1 MPHPQHTA
9 TPLLL
14 DIRAAADLL
23 GFSYST
29 IRHWTYRSKQPPAHW
44 PQPVKINAALR
55 YRAADLENWVAR
67 IGQPDRATGEDA
79 AMPITQP
86 PPARRGRPR
95 QGYDLKEL

>member
-29 IRHWTYRSKQPPAHW
+29 IRLWTYRSKQPPAHW

>member
-44 PQPVKINAALR
+44 PQPVKINASLR

>member
-1 MPHPQHTA
+1 MPHPQHTT

-29 IRHWTYRSKQPPAHW
+29 IRHWTYRSKRPPAHW
-44 PQPVKINAALR
+44 PQPVKINTALR
-55 YRAADLENWVAR
+55 YRAADLENWVAH

-79 AMPITQP
+79 ATPISQP